1 MKTKLLALMILAG
14 GSMFAQTRF
23 SIGIGVGGH
32 GTGYYQPA
40 PPSYRA
46 DASPRPGPDSR
57 YNNAFV
63 QQGFTRGLD
72 QDRDRDF
79 DRDRNWDRDR
89 DWDRRTDRDGGPDDD
104 HGRRSNG
111 FSNEFRGR

>member
-1 MKTKLLALMILAG
+1 MKTKLLAMMLLAG
-14 GSMFAQTRF
+14 GSMFAQNRF

-40 PPSYRA
+40 PPSYGQGRYQVA
-46 DASPRPGPDSR
+46 PPYDDR
-57 YNNAFV
+57 YNNAYA

-72 QDRDRDF
+72 QDRDRD
-79 DRDRNWDRDR
+79 
-89 DWDRRTDRDGGPDDD
+89 WDRRVDRDGDRDDD
-104 HGRRSNG
+104 HGRRNNG